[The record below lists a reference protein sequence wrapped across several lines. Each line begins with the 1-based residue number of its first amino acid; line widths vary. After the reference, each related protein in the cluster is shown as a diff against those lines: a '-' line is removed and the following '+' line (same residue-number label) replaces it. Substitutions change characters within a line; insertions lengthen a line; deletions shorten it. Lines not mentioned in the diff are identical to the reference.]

1 MSALV
6 SERPQAIVSPLSF
19 TLSRGRGRS
28 VEVAEAQGRA
38 GGSFTDMSSAM
49 SFVETQCRSRGCPI
63 SMRFDAS
70 LALIRAAG

>member
-1 MSALV
+1 MPTERSQSA
-6 SERPQAIVSPLSF
+6 ASPFSF
-19 TLSRGRGRS
+19 TLSRGHGRS
-28 VEVAEAQGRA
+28 IIVAEAYGRA

-49 SFVETQCRSRGCPI
+49 SFVETQCRSRGCPV